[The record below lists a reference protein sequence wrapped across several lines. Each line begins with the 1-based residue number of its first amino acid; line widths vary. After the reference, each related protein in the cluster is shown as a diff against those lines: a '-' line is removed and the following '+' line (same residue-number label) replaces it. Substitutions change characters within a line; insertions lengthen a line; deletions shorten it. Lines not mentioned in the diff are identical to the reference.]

1 MDIVEFTRSEL
12 LDKRAELQRRLESV
26 RIRSKRFEY
35 ELQLARNEEQFLV
48 ESLDNLEV
56 MLGGLDHIR

>member
-56 MLGGLDHIR
+56 MLGGLDYVK

>member
-56 MLGGLDHIR
+56 MLGGLDHIK

>member
-48 ESLDNLEV
+48 ESLDNLEI
-56 MLGGLDHIR
+56 MLGGLDYVR